1 MLNVRIFF
9 VQFFNVSLTSRM
21 AHVKFMA
28 GQTLCQCQVQHSFQE
43 KQPTNPCKPCKNVRL
58 LDSLSGPKTI
68 VCAKPNF
75 AARTFLLDPQGLQ
88 YSVHFAWIVH
98 DQCEICWME
107 ILLCVILAQGPC
119 MHEHCFHLHLLARL
133 LRIKLHWKI
142 LFGFLLSSVALCWRG
157 VATIP
162 RHEKFAF
169 GKDGI
174 WITGCCHHSPAW
186 KTVLWFWAYIGH
198 FSELVHILFIPLW

>member
-1 MLNVRIFF
+1 MLNVRIFL

-142 LFGFLLSSVALCWRG
+142 LLGF
-157 VATIP
+157 
-162 RHEKFAF
+162 
-169 GKDGI
+169 
-174 WITGCCHHSPAW
+174 
-186 KTVLWFWAYIGH
+186 FWARWHYVDG
-198 FSELVHILFIPLW
+198 ELPPFPGMKSLPLAKMASG